1 MVEELDLYPF
11 LRFASRAKKFT
22 IVLVVLFSPKVLPP
36 KVTQESL
43 SLLKNMSGAAIA
55 PELGGWHRST

>member
-43 SLLKNMSGAAIA
+43 SLLKTCQ
-55 PELGGWHRST
+55 ELQ